1 MDVGSYVANAQQR
14 VRDQLE
20 LPAGYAITWA
30 GQYEY
35 MARAKA
41 KLSYVAPL
49 TLAIIIILLYLNF
62 RRMTEVA
69 IILASLPLALV
80 GSVWLMYL
88 LGYNFSVASGVGF
101 IALAGVA
108 IEIGVL
114 MLVYLN
120 QAWQNAANPDINN
133 EDLKNLIIQ
142 GAGLRVRPI
151 VMTAGATI
159 AGLLPILS
167 SSGTGSEIMSR
178 LAAPMVGG
186 MLSAMILTLLVIP
199 AIYYLWRKSA

>member
-1 MDVGSYVANAQQR
+1 
-14 VRDQLE
+14 
-20 LPAGYAITWA
+20 
-30 GQYEY
+30 
-35 MARAKA
+35 
-41 KLSYVAPL
+41 
-49 TLAIIIILLYLNF
+49 
-62 RRMTEVA
+62 
-69 IILASLPLALV
+69 
-80 GSVWLMYL
+80 MYL

-120 QAWQNAANPDINN
+120 QAWQNAANPNINN